1 MRDIVGLPLLGAIA
15 QLAPEGTG
23 DADHLRMAE
32 VYKETYHAK
41 RTGGAVEP
49 LMVGAKAAVERLD
62 AAGYLL
68 GVATGKGRRGMVG
81 VLESHGLISRFVS
94 LKCGDDG
101 PGKPNPHMLR
111 TVMDEAGARPEDTV
125 MIGDTTFDLIMAR
138 AADVLDRGDLGLSPP
153 PVLASEKPGRTVRF
167 EDVFDAVGA
176 LIGPLSPFPKPYRR
190 ATNRTGR
197 PEGSPRSSSSR
208 ITICPRI
215 TVAFGQ
221 PVTVVP
227 SWGVQPQMLAIHS
240 SSIVRVAARST
251 SVKSA
256 S

>member
-1 MRDIVGLPLLGAIA
+1 MSEAGRTPLKLVVFDMDGTLVDSQGHIVEAMQAAFATHGHTPPPAKAVRDIVGLPLLGAIA

-23 DADHLRMAE
+23 DTDHLRMAE

-138 AADVLDRGDLGLSPP
+138 AADVPSIAVTWGYHPP
-153 PVLASEKPGRTVRF
+153 PVLASEKPGRTVDRF

-176 LIGPLSPFPKPYRR
+176 LIGP
-190 ATNRTGR
+190 A
-197 PEGSPRSSSSR
+197 
-208 ITICPRI
+208 
-215 TVAFGQ
+215 
-221 PVTVVP
+221 
-227 SWGVQPQMLAIHS
+227 
-240 SSIVRVAARST
+240 
-251 SVKSA
+251 
-256 S
+256 